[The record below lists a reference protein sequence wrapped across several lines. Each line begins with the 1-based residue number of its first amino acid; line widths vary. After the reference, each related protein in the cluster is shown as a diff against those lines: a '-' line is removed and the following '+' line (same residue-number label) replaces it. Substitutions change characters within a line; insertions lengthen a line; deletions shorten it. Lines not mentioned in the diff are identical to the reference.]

1 MRKCDICSTPI
12 PLGSN
17 RCPNCGF
24 IYRKER
30 KLNGRNDKREEN
42 KKEFMS
48 QFVQH
53 PFVNPTIKKSKPKVT
68 PSEEQKA
75 KSQMKIITIVIA
87 ISIAVRVLGNL
98 IPMVIDFVDEAVE
111 EYQEPA
117 LAYQSYQNIEVLRF
131 DYPDIADKIQ
141 PYYDRLLDYPDSL
154 GEAVFYEDYQLVDEE
169 LTSVYMSLDFFDH
182 DNDYTRTFYNYGDRW
197 DETISISKEL
207 NKGGFYSK
215 DDIQKM
221 ATLADVDAEQLY
233 ERCLEIYVNTPS
245 LDGETTTE
253 SRDYADYWLELYIN
267 KSDGERYVSF
277 TITKPSI

>member
-87 ISIAVRVLGNL
+87 ISIAVGVLGNL

-154 GEAVFYEDYQLVDEE
+154 GEAVFYEDYQLVDEV
-169 LTSVYMSLDFFDH
+169 LTSSYMNLDFFD
-182 DNDYTRTFYNYGDRW
+182 NDSSYTKTIYNYGNKW
-197 DETISISKEL
+197 EETISISKQF
-207 NKGGFYSK
+207 NKSGFYSK
-215 DDIQKM
+215 DDIKEM
-221 ATLADVDAEQLY
+221 ATLADVDAKQLY

-245 LDGETTTE
+245 LNGEITTE
-253 SRDYADYWLELYIN
+253 SREYADYWLELYIN
-267 KSDGERYVSF
+267 KMVGERYVSF

>member
-53 PFVNPTIKKSKPKVT
+53 PFVNPMIKKPKPKIT
-68 PSEEQKA
+68 PSEEHKA
-75 KSQMKIITIVIA
+75 IFQIKIIAIVIA
-87 ISIAVRVLGNL
+87 IITVVGVLSNL
-98 IPMVIDFVDEAVE
+98 IPMVISFIDETVE

-117 LAYQSYQNIEVLRF
+117 KAFQSYQNIEVLRF

-154 GEAVFYEDYQLVDEE
+154 GDAVFYENYELVDEQ
-169 LTSVYMSLDFFDH
+169 LTISYMSLDFFD
-182 DNDYTRTFYNYGDRW
+182 NESSYTKTIYNYGNEW
-197 DETISISKEL
+197 EESISISKQFNES
-207 NKGGFYSK
+207 GFYNK
-215 DDIQKM
+215 DDIKEM
-221 ATLADVDAEQLY
+221 ATLADVDAKQLY
-233 ERCLEIYVNTPS
+233 ERCFEIYENTPA
-245 LDGETTTE
+245 LNGEITTE
-253 SRDYADYWLELYIN
+253 SREYTDYWLELYIN
-267 KSDGERYVSF
+267 KIEGEKSISF
-277 TITKPSI
+277 TIIKPSI